1 MWVEIALV
9 VVLVL
14 LNAALSGSEM
24 AFVTLRES
32 QVNRL
37 AAESERGRK
46 LAALTAD
53 PNRFLSTIQVGITLA
68 GFLASATAAVSLA
81 QPLIE
86 PLSVLGDAAEP
97 ASVFIVTL
105 VLSYLTLV
113 LGELAPKRIAMQTAP
128 QWGLRAA
135 GPITVIA
142 TLVRPLVWLL
152 AASTALIVR
161 MVGLDPQAVREEVS
175 EEELKDM
182 IAAQESIPAQQRS
195 IIEGALE
202 LDERRLWQVLVPRS
216 EVVFVTSSQDTATA
230 RDHLIEAGLSR
241 APVIGETED
250 DVIGFVHLRQ
260 LVAGIG
266 VVADYIRPA
275 LVLPDSVG
283 VLQALGRMQ
292 QQRGQLALVVDEF
305 GSVAGIVTLE
315 DLLEEIV
322 GEIYDEFDTDT
333 SGVVRTPNGEI
344 ELVGSFPA
352 HDLTDLGVDL
362 EAGRHATIAGIMLEE
377 LGEFPPVGTTITV
390 GDWRLTALEVTPRAI
405 LRVKLARVTPEDGSD
420 EAEATEGTETEDAQD
435 APRTAG
441 TTSTTAAPGTA
452 PADQAGTAP
461 ADQADQPGAAPADQA
476 TTNPASTTAAT
487 HPASTNAAVQA
498 PSVAEPTEAAAPATA
513 APDISVDRPGPS
525 RTADRADTAEHTV
538 TPEEVDAVARANA
551 AGQAPK
557 ATPGPDEISLDEAM
571 PMATPTSPASL
582 AATDTRAASAR
593 PNRNES

>member
-37 AAESERGRK
+37 AAESERGQK
-46 LAALTAD
+46 LAALTSD
-53 PNRFLSTIQVGITLA
+53 PNRFLSTIQVGITVA

-81 QPLIE
+81 QPLIG
-86 PLSVLGDAAEP
+86 PLGVLGNAAEP
-97 ASVFIVTL
+97 AAVFIVTL

-113 LGELAPKRIAMQTAP
+113 FGELAPKRIAMQTAP

-135 GPITVIA
+135 GPITVLSGLA
-142 TLVRPLVWLL
+142 RPLVWLL
-152 AASTALIVR
+152 AQSTSLVVR
-161 MVGLDPQAVREEVS
+161 MVGLDPQAVREEVT

-216 EVVFVTSSQDTATA
+216 DVVFVMSNQDTATA

-260 LVAGIG
+260 LVAGVGI
-266 VVADYIRPA
+266 VADYIRPA

-322 GEIYDEFDTDT
+322 GEIYDEFDKDT
-333 SGVVRTPNGEI
+333 AAVVRTPDGDI
-344 ELVGSFPA
+344 ELAGSFPA

-362 EAGRHATIAGIMLEE
+362 EPGRHATIAGIMLEE
-377 LGEFPPVGTTITV
+377 IGEFPPANTTITV
-390 GDWRLTALEVTPRAI
+390 GDWRLTALEGTPPAI
-405 LRVKLARVTPEDGSD
+405 LRTRRARVPAEEGEDAETPPTPASAADTVPATDTPTADDTAATATHEPPSASAGAAEAIEDRMAATNDDRVASSE
-420 EAEATEGTETEDAQD
+420 EAEATEAGAEAVGEGAE
-435 APRTAG
+435 TAG
-441 TTSTTAAPGTA
+441 EEVEATGVLPEATPDTPAHLTRPAPVTAPTTPAPAAPTTPA
-452 PADQAGTAP
+452 PAAPNIPVSAP
-461 ADQADQPGAAPADQA
+461 ALAESESANESVDL
-476 TTNPASTTAAT
+476 N
-487 HPASTNAAVQA
+487 AVQ
-498 PSVAEPTEAAAPATA
+498 T
-513 APDISVDRPGPS
+513 S
-525 RTADRADTAEHTV
+525 RGR
-538 TPEEVDAVARANA
+538 
-551 AGQAPK
+551 
-557 ATPGPDEISLDEAM
+557 PDERKNSV
-571 PMATPTSPASL
+571 SG
-582 AATDTRAASAR
+582 
-593 PNRNES
+593 

>member
-9 VVLVL
+9 VILVL
-14 LNAALSGSEM
+14 LNAGLSGSEM

-37 AAESERGRK
+37 AADGERGRK

-81 QPLIE
+81 QPLID
-86 PLSVLGDAAEP
+86 PLGALGNAAEP
-97 ASVFIVTL
+97 AAVFIVTL
-105 VLSYLTLV
+105 VLSYATLV

-128 QWGLRAA
+128 QWALRAA
-135 GPITVIA
+135 GPITVIS

-152 AASTALIVR
+152 AQSTAVVVR
-161 MVGLDPQAVREEVS
+161 MVGLDPYAVREEVT

-216 EVVFVTSSQDTATA
+216 DVVFVTSNQDTATA

-241 APVIGETED
+241 APVIGSTED

-260 LVAGIG
+260 LVAGVGI
-266 VVADYIRPA
+266 VADYIRPA

-322 GEIYDEFDTDT
+322 GEIYDEFDKDT
-333 SGVVRTPNGEI
+333 AAVVRTPDGEI
-344 ELVGSFPA
+344 ELAGSFPA
-352 HDLTDLGVDL
+352 HDLPDLGVDL

-377 LGEFPPVGTTITV
+377 IGEFPPVDTTITV
-390 GDWRLTALEVTPRAI
+390 GEWRLTALEVTPRAI
-405 LRVKLARVTPEDGSD
+405 LRVKVARVTPE
-420 EAEATEGTETEDAQD
+420 ATESEAPSEANSEAPSEAGTESLPEVENKRAAED
-435 APRTAG
+435 AG
-441 TTSTTAAPGTA
+441 TTASPDADEPSATPDVAGTTASE
-452 PADQAGTAP
+452 PAQTQA
-461 ADQADQPGAAPADQA
+461 ADGDDAAGSA
-476 TTNPASTTAAT
+476 
-487 HPASTNAAVQA
+487 
-498 PSVAEPTEAAAPATA
+498 
-513 APDISVDRPGPS
+513 
-525 RTADRADTAEHTV
+525 
-538 TPEEVDAVARANA
+538 VDARSALAEREALDL
-551 AGQAPK
+551 PS
-557 ATPGPDEISLDEAM
+557 ATPS
-571 PMATPTSPASL
+571 TPAHLSSPNSKRL
-582 AATDTRAASAR
+582 A
-593 PNRNES
+593 